1 MCAQNLL
8 AILSGTREE
17 QPLHAATPGRLL
29 RRLVACLITSRICVL
44 VAPQQFFVSS
54 LEHANILGQ
63 PEERNVGVCS
73 FYLLFNFG

>member
-8 AILSGTREE
+8 TILSGTREE

-29 RRLVACLITSRICVL
+29 RRMVACLIICRLCVL

-54 LEHANILGQ
+54 LEHANVLGQ
-63 PEERNVGVCS
+63 LEQRNVGVCP
-73 FYLLFNFG
+73 FDLFFNFG